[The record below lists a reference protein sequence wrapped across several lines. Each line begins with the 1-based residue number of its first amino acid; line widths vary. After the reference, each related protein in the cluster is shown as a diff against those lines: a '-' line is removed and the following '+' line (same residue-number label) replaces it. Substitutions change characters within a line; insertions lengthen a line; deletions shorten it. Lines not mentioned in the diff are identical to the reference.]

1 MLYELLGGIKTL
13 SVIGMC
19 KNAGKTTV
27 LNSLIS
33 ECENAG
39 ERLGLTSIGRD
50 GERSDL
56 VTNTKKPEIFIREG
70 ALVATAEQLL
80 KEGDISMEILDST
93 GIPTPM
99 GAIVVVRA
107 RSAGYVQLGGASIT
121 EHQKSVRDR
130 LFAFSADRVLID
142 GAISRKSLGNPSLAD
157 GVILSSGASYD
168 ADIRKTADDTAYYA
182 RLLSLPAYEGEA
194 PDLGRFTA
202 ITPKGAVGGE
212 SLSDIARDLKEGVQ
226 TLIIRGAFTDSTA
239 KELTEYAKPL
249 TGVTLAAQ
257 DASRLLLK
265 RENYLKLCRFIGEM
279 RLIKSTRLIAVTV
292 NPFSAYGMHYDK
304 NEFRERVEAKL
315 RESGVS
321 APVTDVKDV

>member
-1 MLYELLGGIKTL
+1 MLYELLSGIKTL

-27 LNSLIS
+27 LNSLIA

-56 VTNTKKPEIFIREG
+56 VTNTQKPEIFIRSG
-70 ALVATAEQLL
+70 AIVATAEQLL
-80 KEGDISMEILDST
+80 REGDISMEVLETT

-99 GAIVVVRA
+99 GEIVIVLA

-121 EHQKSVRDR
+121 DHQQTVRDR
-130 LFAFSADRVLID
+130 LFELGADRVMID
-142 GAISRKSLGNPSLAD
+142 GAISRKSLGNPALAD

-168 ADIRKTADDTAYYA
+168 PDIRKTVEDTAYYA
-182 RLLSLPAYEGEA
+182 RLFSLPAFEGEA
-194 PDLGRFTA
+194 PDLGRYTCV
-202 ITPKGAVGGE
+202 TENGAYGADRLGD
-212 SLSDIARDLKEGVQ
+212 LAKQLKEGVRS
-226 TLIIRGAFTDSTA
+226 LVIRGAFTDATA
-239 KELTEYAKPL
+239 RELTDYAKL
-249 TGVTLAAQ
+249 LSGVTLAAQ

-265 RENYLKLCRFIGEM
+265 RENHARLARFAGEI
-279 RLIKSTRLIAVTV
+279 RLLNSTRLVAVTV

-304 NEFRERVEAKL
+304 NEFKERVEAKL
-315 RESGVS
+315 IECGVS